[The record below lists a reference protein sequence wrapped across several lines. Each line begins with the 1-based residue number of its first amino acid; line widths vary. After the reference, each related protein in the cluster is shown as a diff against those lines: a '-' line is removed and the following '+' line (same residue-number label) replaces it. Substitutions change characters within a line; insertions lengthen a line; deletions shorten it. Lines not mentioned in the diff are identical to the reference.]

1 MKRLIIILLST
12 ALITVLPVEVFS
24 QTDPN
29 TQEFG
34 IAAGGF
40 SNFPANQHYLTDYV
54 SMFYAAPYIRTGQHE
69 FFAGVLY
76 PLATKGI
83 YFSSDNISP
92 RPGFIAGYKFY
103 VFNIYGRENMFIHY
117 SFEYIRFKGTYDKN
131 FYGNNQTYPSTE
143 TDMYIN
149 NVIGLGYNLF
159 FDMDRR
165 FGLYYTLDYLVSQT
179 GCSLVTQGF
188 NTKIWFTR
196 YVWNNLSNNFGLF
209 FKLTPLKKKTNKT
222 AGQ

>member
-1 MKRLIIILLST
+1 MKTSGIIIFT
-12 ALITVLPVEVFS
+12 ALLILASSYELFS
-24 QTDPN
+24 QSEPIPR
-29 TQEFG
+29 EFG
-34 IAAGGF
+34 ISAGGLT
-40 SNFPANQHYLTDYV
+40 NFPANNNYLTDYI

-76 PLATKGI
+76 PLTTKGL

-92 RPGFIAGYKFY
+92 RPGFIAGYKYY

-117 SFEYIRFKGTYDKN
+117 SFEYIRFKGDYDIN
-131 FYGNNQTYPSTE
+131 FSGNNQTYHWTE

-179 GCSLVTQGF
+179 GYRLVSQGY
-188 NTKIWFTR
+188 NNKSWFTQ
-196 YVWNNLSNNFGLF
+196 YVWNNLSNNFGVF
-209 FKLTPLKKKTNKT
+209 FKLTPLKKKTKKP

>member
-12 ALITVLPVEVFS
+12 ALITVLPIEGFS

-117 SFEYIRFKGTYDKN
+117 SFEYIRFKGDYDIN
-131 FYGNNQTYPSTE
+131 FSGNNQTYHWTE

-179 GCSLVTQGF
+179 GYRLVSQGY
-188 NTKIWFTR
+188 NNKSWFTQ
-196 YVWNNLSNNFGLF
+196 YVWNNLSNNFGVF
-209 FKLTPLKKKTNKT
+209 FKLTPLKKKTKKPV
-222 AGQ
+222 GQ